1 MIIFNLSIE
10 TKPGKEYCTATTFD
24 ARHTNH
30 HLFSKFHHKNIDTK
44 ETKVYSI
51 STFARINGCLAQL
64 VEQWTVNPCVA
75 GSKPAAAE
83 KTSEISEVFFILTR
97 NLIFPQKTRF

>member
-1 MIIFNLSIE
+1 MIRFFLSFNDEFYEILKFSS
-10 TKPGKEYCTATTFD
+10 FD

-75 GSKPAAAE
+75 GSKPAAAV
-83 KTSEISEVFFILTR
+83 KDF
-97 NLIFPQKTRF
+97 

>member
-1 MIIFNLSIE
+1 MIRFFLLFNDEFYEILKFSKTRHLTQDTQIIIF
-10 TKPGKEYCTATTFD
+10 
-24 ARHTNH
+24 
-30 HLFSKFHHKNIDTK
+30 FSKFHHKNIDTK

-75 GSKPAAAE
+75 GSKPAAAA
-83 KTSEISEVFFILTR
+83 KDF
-97 NLIFPQKTRF
+97 